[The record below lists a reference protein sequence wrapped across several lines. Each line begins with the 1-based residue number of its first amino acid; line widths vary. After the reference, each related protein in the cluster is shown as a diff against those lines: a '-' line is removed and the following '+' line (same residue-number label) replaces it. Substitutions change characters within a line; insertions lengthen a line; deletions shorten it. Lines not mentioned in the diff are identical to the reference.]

1 MDVIENEKLSKLTFR
16 HKLK

>member
-1 MDVIENEKLSKLTFR
+1 MDVIENEKLSKFTFR